1 MKRQGNST
9 RRNNGRFT
17 TTMAAQQT
25 YRSSLSIPS
34 QTERLNDVREFVS
47 GLARTHGFGEDDI
60 NKITIAVDEACT
72 NIIKHG
78 YNYSPDNN
86 IDVEI
91 NRTGSDFEII
101 ISDKGRQFDPNAIQ
115 TPDMKDYFQ
124 HYRRGGLG
132 VYLMKRIMDKVEFD
146 LHRDKNVLR
155 MIKTLH

>member
-1 MKRQGNST
+1 
-9 RRNNGRFT
+9 
-17 TTMAAQQT
+17 MAAQHT
-25 YRSSLSIPS
+25 YRSLLSIPS

-47 GLARTHGFGEDDI
+47 GLARTHGFGDDDI

-78 YNYSPDNN
+78 YNYSPDNK

-91 NRTGSDFEII
+91 NRTGNDFEII
-101 ISDKGRQFDPNAIQ
+101 ISDKGKQFDPNAIQ

-146 LHRDKNVLR
+146 LHSDKNVLR

>member
-1 MKRQGNST
+1 
-9 RRNNGRFT
+9 
-17 TTMAAQQT
+17 MAASKP
-25 YRSSLSIPS
+25 YRAALSIPS

-47 GLARTHGFGEDDI
+47 GLARSHGFSEDEI

-78 YNYSPDNN
+78 YNYSPDQK

-91 NRTGSDFEII
+91 VRTGHDFEII
-101 ISDKGRQFDPNAIQ
+101 ISDRGKHFDPSAIQ
-115 TPDMKDYFQ
+115 TPDMKDYFE

-132 VYLMKRIMDKVEFD
+132 VYLMKRIMDRVEFNLQSD
-146 LHRDKNVLR
+146 RNVLR

>member
-1 MKRQGNST
+1 MST
-9 RRNNGRFT
+9 TRP
-17 TTMAAQQT
+17 
-25 YRSSLSIPS
+25 YRAVLSIPS

-47 GLARTHGFGEDDI
+47 GLARTHGFSEDDI

-78 YNYSPDNN
+78 YNYSPDQQ

-91 NRTGSDFEII
+91 VRTGNDFEIV
-101 ISDKGRQFDPNAIQ
+101 ISDKGKQFDPGSIQ

-132 VYLMKRIMDKVEFD
+132 VFLMKKIMDKVEFD
-146 LHRDKNVLR
+146 LHRDRNVLR

>member
-1 MKRQGNST
+1 
-9 RRNNGRFT
+9 
-17 TTMAAQQT
+17 MAAQQP
-25 YRSSLSIPS
+25 YRSSLTIPS

-47 GLARTHGFGEDDI
+47 DLARVHGFSEDDI

-78 YNYSPDNN
+78 YNYSPDKK

-91 NRTGSDFEII
+91 VRRGQDFEII
-101 ISDKGRQFDPNAIQ
+101 ISDKGKRFDPSAIQ
-115 TPDMKDYFQ
+115 TPDMKDYFE

-132 VYLMKRIMDKVEFD
+132 VYLMKRIMDRVEFNLQSD
-146 LHRDKNVLR
+146 RNVLR

>member
-1 MKRQGNST
+1 
-9 RRNNGRFT
+9 
-17 TTMAAQQT
+17 MAAQQP
-25 YRSSLSIPS
+25 YRSSLTIPS

-47 GLARTHGFGEDDI
+47 GLARVHGFSEDDI

-78 YNYSPDNN
+78 YNYSPDNK

-91 NRTGSDFEII
+91 IRRGQDFEII
-101 ISDKGRQFDPNAIQ
+101 ISDKGKRFDPSAIQ
-115 TPDMKDYFQ
+115 TPDMKDYFE

-132 VYLMKRIMDKVEFD
+132 VYLMKRIMDRVEFNLQSD
-146 LHRDKNVLR
+146 RNVLR

>member
-1 MKRQGNST
+1 MSTPRSYRQ
-9 RRNNGRFT
+9 
-17 TTMAAQQT
+17 A
-25 YRSSLSIPS
+25 LSIPS
-34 QTERLNDVREFVS
+34 QTERLNDVREFVAGS
-47 GLARTHGFGEDDI
+47 ARTHGFSEDDI

-78 YNYSPDNN
+78 YNYSPDKH

-91 NRTGSDFEII
+91 IRTGSDFEIVI
-101 ISDKGRQFDPNAIQ
+101 TDMGKQFDPNAIQ

-132 VYLMKRIMDKVEFD
+132 VFLMKKIMDKVEFD
-146 LHRDKNVLR
+146 LHRDRNVLR

>member
-1 MKRQGNST
+1 
-9 RRNNGRFT
+9 
-17 TTMAAQQT
+17 MAAKQPYQ
-25 YRSSLSIPS
+25 SILSIPS

-47 GLARTHGFGEDDI
+47 GLAREHGFSEDDI

-78 YNYSPDNN
+78 YNYSPDKK

-91 NRTGSDFEII
+91 VRRGQDFEITI
-101 ISDKGRQFDPNAIQ
+101 ADQGKHFDASAIQ
-115 TPDMKDYFQ
+115 TPDMKDYFE

-132 VYLMKRIMDKVEFD
+132 VYLMKRIMDKVEFKLQSD
-146 LHRDKNVLR
+146 RNVLR

>member
-1 MKRQGNST
+1 
-9 RRNNGRFT
+9 
-17 TTMAAQQT
+17 MAAQQP
-25 YRSSLSIPS
+25 YRSSLTIPS

-47 GLARTHGFGEDDI
+47 DLARVHGFSEDDI

-78 YNYSPDNN
+78 YNYSPDKK

-91 NRTGSDFEII
+91 VRLGQDFEII
-101 ISDKGRQFDPNAIQ
+101 ISDKGKRFDPSAIQ
-115 TPDMKDYFQ
+115 TPDMKDYFE

-132 VYLMKRIMDKVEFD
+132 VYLMKRIMDRVEFNLQSD
-146 LHRDKNVLR
+146 RNVLR

>member
-1 MKRQGNST
+1 MST
-9 RRNNGRFT
+9 TRS
-17 TTMAAQQT
+17 
-25 YRSSLSIPS
+25 YREVLSIPS

-47 GLARTHGFGEDDI
+47 GLARTHGFSEDDI

-78 YNYSPDNN
+78 YNYSPDQQ

-91 NRTGSDFEII
+91 VRTGSDFEIV
-101 ISDKGRQFDPNAIQ
+101 ISDKGKQFDPGSIQ

-132 VYLMKRIMDKVEFD
+132 VFLMKKIMDKVEFD
-146 LHRDKNVLR
+146 LHRDRNVLR